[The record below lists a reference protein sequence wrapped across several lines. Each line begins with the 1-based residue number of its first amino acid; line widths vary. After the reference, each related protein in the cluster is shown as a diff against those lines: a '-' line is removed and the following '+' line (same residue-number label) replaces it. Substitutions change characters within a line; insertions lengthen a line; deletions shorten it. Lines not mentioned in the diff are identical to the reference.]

1 MQLYEIHKS
10 CITEEVI
17 WAYDGQKAEPR
28 WFVFHLFL
36 FLRAHTDLLEN
47 DDYKR
52 LYDECAVYL
61 NKYMNQNKACLGLE
75 YTDYREDLAR
85 WCDDINDAGDAS
97 EMNPG
102 DVEKFLDFRRLAW
115 GV

>member
-17 WAYDGQKAEPR
+17 WAYDGKKADAH

-36 FLRAHTDLLEN
+36 FLHAHADLLEHA
-47 DDYKR
+47 DYKR

-61 NKYMNQNKACLGLE
+61 NKYLNRNKAFLGLE
-75 YTDYREDLAR
+75 YTDYREDLAL
-85 WCDDINDAGDAS
+85 WCDSINDVKTES
-97 EMNPG
+97 ELDFD
-102 DVEKFLDFRRLAW
+102 DVEKFLNFRRLAW
-115 GV
+115 EM

>member
-17 WAYDGQKAEPR
+17 WAYDGQKAEAH

-36 FLRAHTDLLEN
+36 FLRAHADLLEN
-47 DDYKR
+47 ADYKR

-61 NKYMNQNKACLGLE
+61 NKYMNRSKAYLGLE
-75 YTDYREDLAR
+75 YTDYREDLAL
-85 WCDDINDAGDAS
+85 WCDAVNDAGDAS
-97 EMNPG
+97 EMDPRE
-102 DVEKFLDFRRLAW
+102 VENFLDFRRWAW
-115 GV
+115 EA